1 MEILSGFRGVHCD
14 ADINECEQTPDI
26 CGNGT
31 CFNYAGDFRCE
42 CPVGFE
48 GFQCLVVSD
57 NLVVFLLLLKCKS
70 TLDNHTI
77 VKMVTLEKKQ
87 ILLHMNINMSE
98 KICSLISTF
107 I

>member
-31 CFNYAGDFRCE
+31 CFNYNGDFRCD
-42 CPVGFE
+42 CPKGFE
-48 GFQCLVVSD
+48 GVQCLVVSD
-57 NLVVFLLLLKCKS
+57 NLLFFLLLLKCKF

>member
-57 NLVVFLLLLKCKS
+57 NLVFLV
-70 TLDNHTI
+70 I
-77 VKMVTLEKKQ
+77 VEM
-87 ILLHMNINMSE
+87 
-98 KICSLISTF
+98 
-107 I
+107 

>member
-1 MEILSGFRGVHCD
+1 MEILSGFRGVHCNV
-14 ADINECEQTPDI
+14 DINECEQTPDI

-57 NLVVFLLLLKCKS
+57 NLGFCLLLLKCKF

-87 ILLHMNINMSE
+87 ILLHMNINMLE

>member
-1 MEILSGFRGVHCD
+1 MEILSGYRGVLCD
-14 ADINECEQTPDI
+14 VDINECEQTPDI

-57 NLVVFLLLLKCKS
+57 NLVFFCYCWNVNLL
-70 TLDNHTI
+70 
-77 VKMVTLEKKQ
+77 
-87 ILLHMNINMSE
+87 
-98 KICSLISTF
+98 
-107 I
+107 

>member
-1 MEILSGFRGVHCD
+1 MEILSGYRGVLCEV
-14 ADINECEQTPDI
+14 DINECEQTPDI

-57 NLVVFLLLLKCKS
+57 NLVFFLLLLKCKS
-70 TLDNHTI
+70 TLYNHTI

-98 KICSLISTF
+98 KMCSLISTF

>member
-1 MEILSGFRGVHCD
+1 MEILSGYRGVLCEV
-14 ADINECEQTPDI
+14 DINECEQTPDI

-48 GFQCLVVSD
+48 GFQCIVVSD
-57 NLVVFLLLLKCKS
+57 NLLFFLLLLKCKF